1 MSDHQQGNNER
12 NNNQDHERQITE
24 NGRADALNQG
34 ITTFICSAYVLVCV
48 FSVLLDPLFFYLPLI
63 NESKKCIGID
73 KKLRTTALVLRSVTD
88 YFHLMHIFFR
98 IRTRYKKEEP
108 PKNCKEAWRRFWPY
122 FLFLIDILVILPVP
136 QVGLPIILS
145 EMRSKKRS
153 SNKVKFLNSVLLFQY
168 GPRILQ
174 IYLSWKKLI
183 RSDESVDETLW
194 VKAIL
199 NFFLYILAGHVL
211 GAFWYFFSSQRL
223 AACWHIACKN
233 HSGCVDSSFNCDHSF
248 GNLSFISDICPI
260 NPPNSTTF
268 DFGIFGES
276 LQSGDLES
284 QDFPQKLFFSFW
296 WGMRNLCSFGS
307 NLQTSDYIW
316 ENCFSL
322 CISIFGLLLFIYFLG
337 NLQIYMQRRAT
348 KSIIKRDEKKGHK
361 VGGKY
366 EEEKKALE
374 EMMQALE
381 EMKEALEEMIRKHE
395 EENKALEEMKVVKSS
410 KRRKKQEANIALWLS
425 KEKVPTEMKSD
436 IIKFIH
442 NRFDEDEGVDVE
454 NLIPDLPLDLQ
465 SNVKCHV
472 CLNLLKNLNI
482 IKKNDLTKH
491 QQLLLNIC
499 NSLKPVFYNEQ
510 SYIVKEGDPIDAVF
524 LITYGIAWAY
534 PSSNNGEGKHAERL
548 EKGHFFGEELLELL
562 WNPSSVDV
570 YNLSKLPVSS
580 KTLKT
585 HTKVEAFALMAND
598 LKDIDYSMFLND

>member
-1 MSDHQQGNNER
+1 MSYLCSQQGNNAR
-12 NNNQDHERQITE
+12 NNNQDPECPTPESGGDGAI
-24 NGRADALNQG
+24 NQRT
-34 ITTFICSAYVLVCV
+34 ITTCFYRILVLVCV
-48 FSVLLDPLFFYLPLI
+48 FSVLLDPLFFYLPVI
-63 NESKKCIGID
+63 NESKKCIGLD
-73 KKLRTTALVLRSVTD
+73 KRLRTTALVLRSVTD
-88 YFHLMHIFFR
+88 FFHLINICFR

-108 PKNCKEAWRRFWPY
+108 PKTWKEAWGRFWRY
-122 FLFLIDILVILPVP
+122 FLFLIDILTILPVP
-136 QVGLPIILS
+136 QVALPIILS

-174 IYLSWKKLI
+174 IYLSWKKLV
-183 RSDESVDETLW
+183 RSDKRVDRTLW

-233 HSGCVDSSFNCDHSF
+233 HSGCVQSSFNCDHSF
-248 GNLSFISDICPI
+248 GNLSFISDMCPI

-276 LQSGDLES
+276 LQSGTLES
-284 QDFPQKLFFSFW
+284 EDFPQKLFFSFW

-322 CISIFGLLLFIYFLG
+322 SIAIFGLLLFIYFLG
-337 NLQIYMQRRAT
+337 NLQMYMQRRAT
-348 KSIIKRDEKKGHK
+348 KSIK
-361 VGGKY
+361 KY
-366 EEEKKALE
+366 EENKALGE
-374 EMMQALE
+374 TN
-381 EMKEALEEMIRKHE
+381 KKHE
-395 EENKALEEMKVVKSS
+395 EEKKALEEMKVVKS
-410 KRRKKQEANIALWLS
+410 KRRKRQEANIELWLS
-425 KEKVPTEMKSD
+425 KEKVPTAMKSR
-436 IIKFIH
+436 IIEFIH
-442 NRFDEDEGVDVE
+442 NSFDEDEDVNVE
-454 NLIPDLPLDLQ
+454 NLIPDLPLKLQ
-465 SNVKCHV
+465 SDVKRHI

-482 IKKNDLTKH
+482 ITKNDLTEH
-491 QQLLLNIC
+491 QLLLLNIC
-499 NSLKPVFYNEQ
+499 DSLKPVFYNEQ

-524 LITYGIAWAY
+524 LITYGIAWTY
-534 PSSNNGEGKHAERL
+534 PSSNNGEEKHVERL

-562 WNPSSVDV
+562 WNSSSVNG

-585 HTKVEAFALMAND
+585 HTKVEVFALMAND
-598 LKDIDYSMFLND
+598 WKNIVAASTLGILLHNQNLAELDVVDESNEASI